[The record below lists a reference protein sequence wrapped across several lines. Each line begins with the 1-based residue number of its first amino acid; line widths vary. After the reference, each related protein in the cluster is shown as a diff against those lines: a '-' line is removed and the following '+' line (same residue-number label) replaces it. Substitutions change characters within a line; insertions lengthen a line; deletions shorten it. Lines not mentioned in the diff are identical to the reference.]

1 LSYFG
6 LRNEDLDRRIGL
18 HKVNEEK
25 KLKLN
30 FVPET
35 LRSLLEDSI
44 DIQGRLTKAVLKK
57 LSKF

>member
-1 LSYFG
+1 MYFG
-6 LRNEDLDRRIGL
+6 FKLEDIDRRIGL
-18 HKVNEEK
+18 QKINEEK

-30 FVPET
+30 FVPQT
-35 LRSLLEDSI
+35 LRTLLEDSI

>member
-1 LSYFG
+1 M
-6 LRNEDLDRRIGL
+6 EDLDRRIGL
-18 HKVNEEK
+18 QKINEEK

-30 FVPET
+30 FVPQT
-35 LRSLLEDSI
+35 LRTLLEDSI